1 MIQDA
6 KSINMAEKMS
16 SPELAEYKKILDAKK
31 MSRILKRTF
40 DIVVSAV
47 LLVLLFPVCVI
58 IAAAIKCDSHGK
70 VIYKQERITTNGKKF
85 YIYKFRTMVE
95 NADKIGG
102 LLTTSNEKRI
112 TKVGGFLRKY
122 RIDEFPQL
130 LNVLK
135 GEMSFVGVRPEVLK
149 YVSQYT
155 DEMFATLLLPAGI
168 TSLACIY
175 YKDEAKLLDSAEDA
189 DRIYIEQILPGKM
202 YYNLKSIREFSFLGD
217 IKIMIM
223 TVLAVLGKEFKED
236 TNYSGVGYA
245 EHS

>member
-1 MIQDA
+1 MIQDV
-6 KSINMAEKMS
+6 KSFDIAEKMN
-16 SPELAEYKKILDAKK
+16 SPELAEYKKILDTKI
-31 MSRILKRTF
+31 MSRILKRIF

-47 LLVLLFPVCVI
+47 LLVLLLPVCII
-58 IAAAIKCDSHGK
+58 IAVLIKCDSHGK
-70 VIYKQERITTNGKKF
+70 VIYKQERITTKGKKF

-102 LLTTSNEKRI
+102 LLTTGNENRI
-112 TKVGGFLRKY
+112 TRVGGFLRKY

-189 DRIYIEQILPGKM
+189 DRIYVEEVLPGKM
-202 YYNLKSIREFSFLGD
+202 YYNLKSIREFSFLND

-223 TVLAVLGKEFKED
+223 TVLAVLGKEYKEKE
-236 TNYSGVGYA
+236 NFSGVGYA